1 MSKLYYFAYGSNL
14 HPLRLTA
21 RTPSAQF
28 IGLATVPG
36 YKLCFHKYHQ
46 HDKSGK
52 CNMYLTDQGN
62 DVVIGAVYELI
73 VDEKPILDGFEGPGY
88 RCDSISV
95 ELNGKQHACFVY
107 IAENSH
113 IDDQLVPHCW
123 YKNIVLMGAEYHRLP
138 EDYIDAIRQVNAT
151 KDPNAD
157 RHEQHYGLIDQMKII
172 NSAR

>member
-1 MSKLYYFAYGSNL
+1 
-14 HPLRLTA
+14 
-21 RTPSAQF
+21 
-28 IGLATVPG
+28 
-36 YKLCFHKYHQ
+36 
-46 HDKSGK
+46 
-52 CNMYLTDQGN
+52 
-62 DVVIGAVYELI
+62 
-73 VDEKPILDGFEGPGY
+73 
-88 RCDSISV
+88 ISV